1 MNTTYQLI
9 IPDVYRKRAGK
20 FLKSHPELLKLYEKT
35 LRLLELNPYHPS
47 LRLHKLEGKL
57 QGLYSVSINLSY
69 RITIEF
75 LIKDKQIILINVGS
89 HDQVY

>member
-1 MNTTYQLI
+1 MSTTYQLI
-9 IPDVYRKRAGK
+9 IPDVYSKLAGK

-35 LRLLELNPYHPS
+35 LKLLELNPYHPS
-47 LRLHKLEGKL
+47 LRLHRLKGKL

-69 RITIEF
+69 RITLEF

-89 HDQVY
+89 HDSVY